1 MPARHLSRLPRPD
14 RAERGRRARDR
25 HGALGQKSAAKLEA
39 KGKLVFQAAA
49 AIRARQWRDEHPQHL
64 KQAWAATAR
73 PRNRCLVPFT
83 SFSEYDTIDG
93 KKVVVWFAINETRP
107 MLAFAGIWTNWTCT
121 AEVYG
126 FLTCQPNAE
135 VGKVLATDGR
145 LML

>member
-1 MPARHLSRLPRPD
+1 
-14 RAERGRRARDR
+14 
-25 HGALGQKSAAKLEA
+25 
-39 KGKLVFQAAA
+39 
-49 AIRARQWRDEHPQHL
+49 
-64 KQAWAATAR
+64 
-73 PRNRCLVPFT
+73 VPFR

-93 KKVVVWFAINETRP
+93 KKVAVWFAINETRP
-107 MLAFAGIWTNWTCT
+107 MLTFAGIWTNWTCT